1 MSLENRSK
9 ELKGLVA
16 TYNTDWLLG
25 DLSGLI
31 HAGRNRAHDQLGKLS
46 SPQRQLT
53 YLAGLNVTSDPN
65 SGEDILYR
73 PDKWNMIVD
82 LLNEIEGF
90 YMKLFWPSKPED
102 VTEEW
107 KRVRM
112 VAMPSFL
119 SYFNLGP
126 LNFEE
131 QVINW
136 VDDLF
141 TPLNTTI
148 EKATGLTV
156 NHFIAFYNTLDALR
170 QRAFQAHTMR
180 KDWLR
185 PDWKSYSKIKMGVVD
200 EAPDFIKA
208 LEDDYAPMSYYMTDH
223 GILDRFFPIE
233 LVSEDLSLEQVQ
245 AILGLLSIKRM
256 QSDFLYYT
264 ETRPGNPLFEKPI
277 VDIGGGMYQVFEV
290 KQVIHAVAKLLE
302 RICAANKNAKDKY
315 VGLKGDLL
323 EDRIENLF
331 KTFLGPECK
340 IFRSYY
346 VDGREQDILIL
357 WRDAALIVEAKG
369 YNIREPMRDPDKA
382 FVVIKDN
389 FNDSIGY
396 GYEQAS
402 RVEKKFNDQV
412 VLVITNKKG
421 IVLEEVNT
429 TGYEAFSIIVNLES
443 FGQVQTDLMTLLKRS
458 SDDDVFP
465 WAVKLDDLEIF
476 LLTMIAQKRK
486 PTEFI
491 DFLKMRE
498 ELHGKLICSDEL
510 ELCGAFLTGRLK
522 LKRILQTARL
532 VTTHDMGDIFDQQYR
547 KGMGF
552 KNEKML
558 AEKTSGKYD
567 FW

>member
-1 MSLENRSK
+1 MSLEHKSK
-9 ELKGLVA
+9 ELKALVA

-25 DLSGLI
+25 HLSDLI
-31 HAGRNRAHDQLGKLS
+31 HVGRDRAKDKLGKLL

-53 YLAGLNVTSDPN
+53 YLAALNVTSEPN

-73 PDKWNMIVD
+73 PDKWNMIVE
-82 LLNEIEGF
+82 LLNEIEGH

-102 VTEEW
+102 ITEEW

-136 VDDLF
+136 VADLF
-141 TPLNTTI
+141 TPLDATI
-148 EKATGLTV
+148 EKATGLKV
-156 NHFIAFYNTLDALR
+156 NHFIVFYNTVDALR
-170 QRAFQAHTMR
+170 QRSFQAHTMR

-185 PDWKSYSKIKMGVVD
+185 PNWKSYSKIKIGVAE

-223 GILDRFFPIE
+223 GIIDRFFPKE
-233 LVSEDLSLEQVQ
+233 LVSEDLSLEQVL
-245 AILGLLSIKRM
+245 AILGLLSIKRT

-277 VDIGGGMYQVFEV
+277 VDIGGEMYQVFEV

-302 RICAANKNAKDKY
+302 RICAAEKKSKDKY

-323 EDRIENLF
+323 EDRIESLF
-331 KTFLGPECK
+331 RTFLGADCK

-357 WRDAALIVEAKG
+357 WKDTAFIVEAKG

-389 FNDSIGY
+389 FNVSIGY
-396 GYEQAS
+396 GYEQA
-402 RVEKKFNDQV
+402 RRLEKKFDDQV

-476 LLTMIAQKRK
+476 VLTMIAQKRQ
-486 PTEFI
+486 PTELI

-510 ELCGAFLTGRLK
+510 EVCGAFLAGHLK
-522 LKRILQTARL
+522 LKRILHANRI
-532 VTTHDMGDIFDQQYR
+532 VTTHDMGDTFDKQYQ

-558 AEKTSGKYD
+558 AEKISGKYL